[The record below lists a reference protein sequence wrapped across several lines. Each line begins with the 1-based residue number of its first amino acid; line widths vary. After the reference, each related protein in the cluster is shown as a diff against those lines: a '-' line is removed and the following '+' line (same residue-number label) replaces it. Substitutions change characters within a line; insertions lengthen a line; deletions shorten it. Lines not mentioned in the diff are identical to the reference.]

1 MSPVVGASVWSSGQ
15 EACSL
20 SFARN
25 CGCTVAAPEYAGAGP
40 ASGERENQ
48 VKRNSDWSTGD

>member
-1 MSPVVGASVWSSGQ
+1 MPQSGVVDRRLAVCLLPETVGAL
-15 EACSL
+15 SL
-20 SFARN
+20 LQSMQ
-25 CGCTVAAPEYAGAGP
+25 GAGP